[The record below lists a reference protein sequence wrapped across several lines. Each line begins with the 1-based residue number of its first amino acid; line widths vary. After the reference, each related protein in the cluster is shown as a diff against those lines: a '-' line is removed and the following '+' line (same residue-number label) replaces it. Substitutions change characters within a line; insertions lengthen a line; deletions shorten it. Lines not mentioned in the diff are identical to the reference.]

1 MNLNHLYYFK
11 TLARVEH
18 YTRAAQELS
27 ITQPSLSHAISCL
40 EDELGTYLFEKQGRR
55 VVLTKYGKIFLQY
68 VTNSLDMLEVGIKR
82 TKAMTSESSG
92 IIDLGYIFTLGS
104 HFVPDLVS
112 EFLKTQEGKSIDF
125 TFNQGIT
132 KNILA
137 GLKDE
142 KYDVVFCSQMLNEK
156 EIDFIPVF
164 EEEIILAVPKEHPLG
179 KRESVTLKETLDYQ
193 HIIFRAGSGLRSFL
207 DGVYK
212 ELGQFPEASYEVE
225 EDSAMAG
232 LVAKEFGIAIMP
244 KIPILD
250 MMDVKVVPILEPKIK
265 RYIYLA
271 KMKNKYLSP
280 VAQEFVKYVI
290 KNRNI

>member
-142 KYDVVFCSQMLNEK
+142 KYDVVDGQQRIISLVLLKQCVEPEFTCSILEK
-156 EIDFIPVF
+156 DFTNKVTQYNIHRNYGFIREWFSLKSDEAKKDFITAFDKTLEVVVICVDKVSEAFQLFDSQNTRGKALDPHDLLKAYHLR
-164 EEEIILAVPKEHPLG
+164 EMKKYPYEMEHAVTKWEAKDTDQIG
-179 KRESVTLKETLDYQ
+179 
-193 HIIFRAGSGLRSFL
+193 
-207 DGVYK
+207 
-212 ELGQFPEASYEVE
+212 ELFDLY
-225 EDSAMAG
+225 
-232 LVAKEFGIAIMP
+232 LFI
-244 KIPILD
+244 
-250 MMDVKVVPILEPKIK
+250 DV
-265 RYIYLA
+265 
-271 KMKNKYLSP
+271 
-280 VAQEFVKYVI
+280 
-290 KNRNI
+290 